1 MRLDV
6 RPGAQAEIEDAAAW
20 YDGERSG
27 LGLEFIAALDH
38 AFDDLLSAADQ
49 NPIWMAGKPYRSVLL
64 RRFPYMVLYRV
75 EPDRVVIVAVA
86 HVKRSPGYWL
96 GREPG

>member
-6 RPGAQAEIEDAAAW
+6 RPGGQAEVEHAASW
-20 YDGERSG
+20 YDGERTG

-38 AFDDLLSAADQ
+38 TFEDLLGSAER
-49 NPIWMAGKPYRSVLL
+49 NPIWMTGKPYRRVLL

-75 EPDRVVIVAVA
+75 EPERVVIVAVA
-86 HVKRSPGYWL
+86 HVRRSPGTWL

>member
-1 MRLDV
+1 
-6 RPGAQAEIEDAAAW
+6 
-20 YDGERSG
+20 
-27 LGLEFIAALDH
+27 
-38 AFDDLLSAADQ
+38 
-49 NPIWMAGKPYRSVLL
+49 
-64 RRFPYMVLYRV
+64 MVLYRV